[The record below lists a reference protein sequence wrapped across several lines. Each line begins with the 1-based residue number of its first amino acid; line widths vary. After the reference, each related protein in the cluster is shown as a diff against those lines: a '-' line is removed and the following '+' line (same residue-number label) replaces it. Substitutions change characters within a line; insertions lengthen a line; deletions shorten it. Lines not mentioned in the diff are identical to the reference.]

1 MLRDLRAGE
10 LRLLVVAVTLAVA
23 ALTAVGFFADRI
35 NGGLARDARQ
45 LLGGDAIV
53 ASDQPVPPAFADK
66 ARALGLVTATT
77 ANFPSMGRA
86 PDAKGGATRL
96 VSVKAVSDAYP
107 LRGRLRIRDAAGA
120 DAATRDVAHGPAPG
134 TAWVDAAVL
143 DALGL
148 KVGDTL
154 LLGDASLKTAEVI
167 VIEPDRGT
175 GFASLAPRVM
185 LNVADLPS
193 TGLVQPA
200 SRITYRLAV
209 AANQVADDR
218 VNSFVHWAQTEV
230 KDRHLRGMRVE
241 SIATGRPEMRQT
253 LDRAGKFLNLVA
265 LLAALLAAVAVGI
278 AARDFA
284 SRHLDDCAML

>member
-1 MLRDLRAGE
+1 MTKTASTSTGDASADRAPRAPSAWRLGWRQLRRDLRAGE

-53 ASDQPVPPAFADK
+53 ASDQPAPASFEAK
-66 ARALGLVTATT
+66 ARVLGLVTATT

-107 LRGRLRIRDAAGA
+107 LRGRLRIRSAA
-120 DAATRDVAHGPAPG
+120 AAKEEDVSRSPAPG

-143 DALGL
+143 ESLGL
-148 KVGDTL
+148 KIGDTL
-154 LLGDASLKTAEVI
+154 LLGDASLKVGAVI

-175 GFASLAPRVM
+175 GFA
-185 LNVADLPS
+185 
-193 TGLVQPA
+193 
-200 SRITYRLAV
+200 
-209 AANQVADDR
+209 
-218 VNSFVHWAQTEV
+218 
-230 KDRHLRGMRVE
+230 
-241 SIATGRPEMRQT
+241 
-253 LDRAGKFLNLVA
+253 
-265 LLAALLAAVAVGI
+265 
-278 AARDFA
+278 
-284 SRHLDDCAML
+284 